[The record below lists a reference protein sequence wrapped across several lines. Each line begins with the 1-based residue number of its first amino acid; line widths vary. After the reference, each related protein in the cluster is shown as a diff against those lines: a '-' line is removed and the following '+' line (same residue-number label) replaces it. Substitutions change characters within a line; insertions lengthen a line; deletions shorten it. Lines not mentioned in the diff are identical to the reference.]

1 MRAQHWIAA
10 LTAALCA
17 SCASLPQPAVPVM
30 LRILAINDWHGHLLP
45 PPGLPGAPPQ
55 GGAAHLTT
63 AVKTLS
69 AEFPNAI
76 FVGVGDL
83 IGASPLVSAV
93 QHDEPAM
100 AALGMMGLAFSAVG
114 NHEFDRGRAELDRLL
129 HGGCHP
135 SKGCFM
141 DPWPGSRF
149 PFLAANVRDEKAGRL
164 LLAPSVTRRFGGVS
178 VAFIGAVLQSTP
190 SMVDGSGIV
199 GLRFE
204 DEATAINREVR
215 SLRQSGTE
223 AIVVLLHQGAVPAAS
238 ADPGDESCPGISGPL
253 MEILPRLD
261 PAIDVVLT
269 GHTHRT
275 YRCRLHGRLV
285 MSAGA
290 YGRQLAVVDL
300 ELDPRSADV
309 RTASG
314 RVHAVDAAKH
324 PADPVVAG
332 YVARAVEAARPL
344 AARPVA
350 TLARPLNVIP
360 DVSGQSGLGAVVA
373 AAQLSAM
380 RDSQGAQLALMNPG
394 GLRAPITPRGE
405 DGSVTF
411 GDLFAAQPFGNALV
425 AITLTGGELL
435 ELLEQQWP
443 SRGGNPR
450 FLQVAGLSYDWDG
463 SAAPGRRIIRSSVLI
478 GGERLRNDRDYRV
491 VVNSFMHSGGDGLSI
506 LARGRSPKIGMGD
519 VEALEAF
526 LAGGG
531 ASAPFPPS
539 VRRVDLPAPSASTDL
554 APTPP

>member
-1 MRAQHWIAA
+1 MRALHWIAA
-10 LTAALCA
+10 LTATLCA
-17 SCASLPQPAVPVM
+17 SCASLPQPAGPVK
-30 LRILAINDWHGHLLP
+30 LRVVAINDWHGHLLP
-45 PPGLPGAPPQ
+45 PPVSPEAPPQ
-55 GGAAHLTT
+55 GGAAHLAT
-63 AVKTLS
+63 AVRTLS
-69 AEFPNAI
+69 AEATNAI

-141 DPWPGSRF
+141 DPWPGARF
-149 PFLAANVRDEKAGRL
+149 PFIAANVWDEGAGRL

-178 VAFIGAVLQSTP
+178 VAFIGAVLQATP
-190 SMVDGSGIV
+190 SMVDGNGIV

-223 AIVVLLHQGAVPAAS
+223 AIVVLLHQGAVPAVS
-238 ADPGDESCPGISGPL
+238 ADPHDESCPGISGPL

-300 ELDPRSADV
+300 ELDPHSADV

-314 RVHAVDAAKH
+314 RVHAVEVARH
-324 PADPVVAG
+324 PADPVVAD

-344 AARPVA
+344 TARPVA
-350 TLARPLNVIP
+350 TLARPLDTIP
-360 DVSGQSGLGAVVA
+360 DASGQSGLGAVVA

-380 RDSQGAQLALMNPG
+380 RVRAGAQLALMNPG
-394 GLRAPITPRGE
+394 GLRAPITPRRE
-405 DGSVTF
+405 DGAVTF

-443 SRGGNPR
+443 SRGGSPR

-463 SAAPGRRIIRSSVLI
+463 SAAPGVRIIRSSVRVA
-478 GGERLRNDRDYRV
+478 GEPLRTDRDYRV

-506 LARGRSPKIGMGD
+506 LARGRSPVAGPGD

-526 LAGGG
+526 LAAGG
-531 ASAPFPPS
+531 ASATLQS
-539 VRRVDLPAPSASTDL
+539 LVRRVDRPSASTTTDS
-554 APTPP
+554 APKPP